1 MFDCSGMSG
10 GTISNPF
17 LEGFPYT
24 MTNNAATQY
33 AYFHILEPT
42 SVGVSSGYKT
52 VYFRM
57 SKNSSTALLL
67 QSDGGGH
74 SLGAYFQNGSNFRGQ
89 GFYFT
94 D

>member
-1 MFDCSGMSG
+1 
-10 GTISNPF
+10 
-17 LEGFPYT
+17 